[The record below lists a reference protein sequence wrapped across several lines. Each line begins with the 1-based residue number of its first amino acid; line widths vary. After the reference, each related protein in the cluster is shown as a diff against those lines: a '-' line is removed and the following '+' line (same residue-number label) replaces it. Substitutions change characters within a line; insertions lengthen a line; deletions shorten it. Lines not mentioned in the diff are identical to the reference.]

1 MVVITY
7 KKTPSLTQVDYIL
20 SLFIHVGHYDF
31 SLYITLL
38 FPVSK
43 FYRIW
48 AEWQVETDVYIMFT
62 LLAYKYCSSSWN
74 NSISKCQCVRGS
86 TVEPAMENDSVLYTI
101 NLLVIYKPC
110 HSAKRS
116 QHVSFLLKKYHPL
129 YKIIYSQLMLSYA
142 KCEGFH

>member
-43 FYRIW
+43 FYRI
-48 AEWQVETDVYIMFT
+48 
-62 LLAYKYCSSSWN
+62 
-74 NSISKCQCVRGS
+74 
-86 TVEPAMENDSVLYTI
+86 
-101 NLLVIYKPC
+101 
-110 HSAKRS
+110 
-116 QHVSFLLKKYHPL
+116 
-129 YKIIYSQLMLSYA
+129 
-142 KCEGFH
+142 